1 MSSSYEQSG
10 RVQQKRRTRDQLI
23 AATRELITQRGS
35 APTVEEAAAAAG
47 VSRTTAYR
55 YFPNQQA
62 LLIAAH
68 PETVTTSLLPPD
80 VGDDAQERLLAAVRG
95 FHQLITE
102 TENQQRTML
111 LLSLQAGTPGELP
124 LRQGRAIAWF
134 EDALAPLRDRLNEAE
149 LHWLAVAI
157 RSAVGIESM
166 VWLLD
171 VAGLSRGQ
179 ATTVMQWSA
188 QALLR
193 TALADGVPAGDNG

>member
-10 RVQQKRRTRDQLI
+10 RIRQKRRTRDQLI
-23 AATRELITQRGS
+23 AATRDLIAEKGA
-35 APTVEEAAAAAG
+35 APTVEEVAAAAS

-68 PETVTTSLLPPD
+68 PETATTSLLPPD
-80 VGDDAQERLLAAVRG
+80 IGNDAEERLLTAVRA
-95 FHQLITE
+95 FHQLIVD

-111 LLSLQAGTPGELP
+111 LLSLQAGTPIELP

-134 EDALAPLRDRLNEAE
+134 EDALAPLRDRLEEAE
-149 LHWLAVAI
+149 LHWLSVAI

-166 VWLLD
+166 VWLID
-171 VAGLSRGQ
+171 VVGLSRGQ
-179 ATTVMQWSA
+179 AAALMQWSA
-188 QALLR
+188 QALVHE
-193 TALADGVPAGDNG
+193 ALADGVPAS